1 MNILALSGGGF
12 KGLYTAKVLERLEE
26 ELKVPIA
33 QKFDLIAGTSIGGII
48 ALALAYEIP
57 CSQIVGFFNKNGKK
71 IFKKRLNLGLG
82 IIGTKYKNQNL
93 KNALGEI
100 FKDAKIE
107 DLKHRVIIPTI
118 NYSSGKVQL
127 FKTSHHPSFITD
139 YKRSLVDV
147 AMSTAAAP
155 IYFPVYHTGYGDFV
169 DGGLVANHP
178 GFFAILEA
186 KQFLNTEESDIS
198 MLHIGTLSQR
208 FTSDGRTNLGLL
220 RWRTKLLNLLFSCQD
235 QSVNQIVQFL
245 LNDRYY
251 SIDEIITEQQSKKIA
266 LDKTDY
272 TAVKILIQHA
282 EEKVKEFMGT
292 EKFKA
297 LKEYTAQEF
306 KPIP

>member
-1 MNILALSGGGF
+1 MKILALSGGGF

-26 ELKVPIA
+26 ELKVPVA

-57 CSQIVGFFNKNGKK
+57 SSRIVDFFNKHGKE
-71 IFKKRLNLGLG
+71 IFKKRLTLG
-82 IIGTKYKNQNL
+82 IIPKYKNQNL
-93 KNALGEI
+93 KDALFEI
-100 FKDAKIE
+100 FKDAKIG

-127 FKTSHHPSFITD
+127 FKTRHHPTFITD
-139 YKRSLVDV
+139 YKKNLVDI

-155 IYFPVYHTGYGDFV
+155 VYFPVYHTDYGDFV

-178 GFFAILEA
+178 GFFAILET
-186 KQFLNTEESDIS
+186 KQFLHAEVADIS
-198 MLHIGTLSQR
+198 MLHIGMLSQR
-208 FTSDGRTNLGLL
+208 FTSDGHTNLGLL
-220 RWRTKLLNLLFSCQD
+220 KWGTKLVNLLFSCQD

-245 LNDRYY
+245 LDDRYY

-266 LDKTDY
+266 LDKTDD
-272 TAVKILIQHA
+272 TAINILIHHA

-292 EKFKA
+292 EKFRT

>member
-12 KGLYTAKVLERLEE
+12 KGLYTAKILERLEE

-57 CSQIVGFFNKNGKK
+57 CKKIVDFFNENGKK
-71 IFKKRLNLGLG
+71 IFKKRLNFA
-82 IIGTKYKNQNL
+82 IIPKYGKKHL
-93 KNALGEI
+93 
-100 FKDAKIE
+100 KDALAKIFGNAKIG

-127 FKTSHHPSFITD
+127 FKTRHHPTFITD

-155 IYFPVYHTGYGDFV
+155 IYFPVYHTGYGDFA

-266 LDKTDY
+266 LDKADD
-272 TAVKILIQHA
+272 TAINILIHHA

-292 EKFKA
+292 EQFRN
-297 LKEYTAQEF
+297 LKKYTAQEF
-306 KPIP
+306 KPIPLE

>member
-57 CSQIVGFFNKNGKK
+57 CSQIVSFFNENGKK
-71 IFKKRLNLGLG
+71 IFKIRLSFA
-82 IIGTKYKNQNL
+82 IIIPKYGKKHL
-93 KNALGEI
+93 KDALAKI
-100 FKDAKIE
+100 FGDAKIE

>member
-57 CSQIVGFFNKNGKK
+57 CSQIVSFFNENGKK
-71 IFKKRLNLGLG
+71 IFKKRLSFA
-82 IIGTKYKNQNL
+82 IIIPKYGKKHL
-93 KNALGEI
+93 KDALAKI
-100 FKDAKIE
+100 FGDAKIE

-186 KQFLNTEESDIS
+186 KQFLNKEEADIS

>member
-33 QKFDLIAGTSIGGII
+33 QQFDLIAGTSIGGII

-57 CSQIVGFFNKNGKK
+57 CSQIVGFFNENGKK
-71 IFKKRLNLGLG
+71 IFKKRLSFA
-82 IIGTKYKNQNL
+82 IIIPKYGKKHL
-93 KNALGEI
+93 KDALAKI
-100 FKDAKIE
+100 FGDAKIG

-186 KQFLNTEESDIS
+186 KQFLNKEEADIS
-198 MLHIGTLSQR
+198 ILHIGTLSQR

>member
-12 KGLYTAKVLERLEE
+12 KGLYTAKILERLEE
-26 ELKVPIA
+26 ELKAPIA

-57 CSQIVGFFNKNGKK
+57 CKKIVDFFNENGKK
-71 IFKKRLNLGLG
+71 IFKKRLNFA
-82 IIGTKYKNQNL
+82 IIPKYGKKHL
-93 KNALGEI
+93 KDALAKI
-100 FKDAKIE
+100 FGDAKIG

-127 FKTSHHPSFITD
+127 FKTRHHPTFITD

-245 LNDRYY
+245 LNDR
-251 SIDEIITEQQSKKIA
+251 
-266 LDKTDY
+266 
-272 TAVKILIQHA
+272 
-282 EEKVKEFMGT
+282 
-292 EKFKA
+292 
-297 LKEYTAQEF
+297 
-306 KPIP
+306 

>member
-57 CSQIVGFFNKNGKK
+57 CSQIVSFFNENGKK
-71 IFKKRLNLGLG
+71 IFKKRLSFA
-82 IIGTKYKNQNL
+82 IIIPKYGKKHL
-93 KNALGEI
+93 KDALAKI
-100 FKDAKIE
+100 FGDAKIE

-127 FKTSHHPSFITD
+127 FKTRHHPTFITD

>member
-33 QKFDLIAGTSIGGII
+33 QKFDLIAGTSIGGIV

-57 CSQIVGFFNKNGKK
+57 CSQIVGFFNENGKK
-71 IFKKRLNLGLG
+71 IFKKRLNFA
-82 IIGTKYKNQNL
+82 IIPKYGKKHL
-93 KNALGEI
+93 KDALAKI
-100 FKDAKIE
+100 FGDAKIG

-127 FKTSHHPSFITD
+127 FKTRHHSTFITD

-155 IYFPVYHTGYGDFV
+155 IYFPVYHTDYGDFV

-186 KQFLNTEESDIS
+186 KQFLNKEEADIS

-272 TAVKILIQHA
+272 TARKILIQHA

-292 EKFKA
+292 KQFTN

-306 KPIP
+306 KPIPLE

>member
-1 MNILALSGGGF
+1 MNILTLSGGGF

-33 QKFDLIAGTSIGGII
+33 QKFDLIAGTSIGGIV

-71 IFKKRLNLGLG
+71 IFKKRWNFA
-82 IIGTKYKNQNL
+82 IIPKYGKKHL
-93 KNALGEI
+93 KDALAKI
-100 FKDAKIE
+100 FGDAKIG

-127 FKTSHHPSFITD
+127 FKTRHHSTFITD

-186 KQFLNTEESDIS
+186 KQFLNKEEADIS

-266 LDKTDY
+266 LDKTDD
-272 TAVKILIQHA
+272 TAINILIHHA

-292 EKFKA
+292 KQFKN

-306 KPIP
+306 KPIPLE

>member
-1 MNILALSGGGF
+1 
-12 KGLYTAKVLERLEE
+12 
-26 ELKVPIA
+26 
-33 QKFDLIAGTSIGGII
+33 
-48 ALALAYEIP
+48 
-57 CSQIVGFFNKNGKK
+57 
-71 IFKKRLNLGLG
+71 
-82 IIGTKYKNQNL
+82 
-93 KNALGEI
+93 
-100 FKDAKIE
+100 
-107 DLKHRVIIPTI
+107 
-118 NYSSGKVQL
+118 
-127 FKTSHHPSFITD
+127 
-139 YKRSLVDV
+139 
-147 AMSTAAAP
+147 MSTAAAP
-155 IYFPVYHTGYGDFV
+155 IYFPVYHTDYGDFV

-220 RWRTKLLNLLFSCQD
+220 RWRTKLLNLLVSCQD

-297 LKEYTAQEF
+297 LKEYTTQEF

>member
-1 MNILALSGGGF
+1 LF
-12 KGLYTAKVLERLEE
+12 
-26 ELKVPIA
+26 
-33 QKFDLIAGTSIGGII
+33 
-48 ALALAYEIP
+48 
-57 CSQIVGFFNKNGKK
+57 
-71 IFKKRLNLGLG
+71 
-82 IIGTKYKNQNL
+82 
-93 KNALGEI
+93 EI
-100 FKDAKIE
+100 FKDAKVG

-127 FKTSHHPSFITD
+127 FKTRHHSTFITD

-155 IYFPVYHTGYGDFV
+155 VYFPVYHTTYGDFV

-178 GFFAILEA
+178 GFFAILEV
-186 KQFLNTEESDIS
+186 KRFLGIEAADIS

-251 SIDEIITEQQSKKIA
+251 TIDEVITEQQSKKIA

-272 TAVKILIQHA
+272 IARKILIQHA
-282 EEKVKEFMGT
+282 EEKAKEFMGT
-292 EKFKA
+292 EKFRA

-306 KPIP
+306 KPIS

>member
-1 MNILALSGGGF
+1 MNVLALSGGGF

-26 ELKVPIA
+26 ELKVPVA

-57 CSQIVGFFNKNGKK
+57 SNQIVDFFNKHGKE
-71 IFKKRLNLGLG
+71 IFKKRLTFG
-82 IIGTKYKNQNL
+82 IIPKYKNQNL
-93 KNALGEI
+93 KAALFEI
-100 FKDAKIE
+100 FKDAKVGN
-107 DLKHRVIIPTI
+107 LKHRVIIPTI

-127 FKTSHHPSFITD
+127 FKTRHHSTFITD

-155 IYFPVYHTGYGDFV
+155 IYFPVYHTDYGDFV

-266 LDKTDY
+266 LDKADD
-272 TAVKILIQHA
+272 TAINILIHHA

-292 EKFKA
+292 KQFTN

-306 KPIP
+306 KPIPLE

>member
-1 MNILALSGGGF
+1 MF
-12 KGLYTAKVLERLEE
+12 
-26 ELKVPIA
+26 
-33 QKFDLIAGTSIGGII
+33 
-48 ALALAYEIP
+48 
-57 CSQIVGFFNKNGKK
+57 
-71 IFKKRLNLGLG
+71 
-82 IIGTKYKNQNL
+82 
-93 KNALGEI
+93 EI
-100 FKDAKIE
+100 FKDAKVG

-127 FKTSHHPSFITD
+127 FKTRHHLTFITD

-155 IYFPVYHTGYGDFV
+155 VYFPVYHTTYGDFV

-178 GFFAILEA
+178 GFFAILEV
-186 KQFLNTEESDIS
+186 KRFLGIEAADIS

-251 SIDEIITEQQSKKIA
+251 TIDEVITEQQSKKIA

-272 TAVKILIQHA
+272 IARKILIQHA
-282 EEKVKEFMGT
+282 EEKAKEFMGT
-292 EKFKA
+292 EKFRA

-306 KPIP
+306 KPIS

>member
-1 MNILALSGGGF
+1 M
-12 KGLYTAKVLERLEE
+12 T
-26 ELKVPIA
+26 
-33 QKFDLIAGTSIGGII
+33 
-48 ALALAYEIP
+48 
-57 CSQIVGFFNKNGKK
+57 
-71 IFKKRLNLGLG
+71 LG
-82 IIGTKYKNQNL
+82 IIPKYKNQNL
-93 KNALGEI
+93 KDALFEI
-100 FKDAKIE
+100 FKDAKIG

-127 FKTSHHPSFITD
+127 FKTRHHPNFITD

-155 IYFPVYHTGYGDFV
+155 VYFPVYHTDYGDFV

-186 KQFLNTEESDIS
+186 KQFLNAEVADIS
-198 MLHIGTLSQR
+198 VLHIGTLSQR
-208 FTSDGRTNLGLL
+208 FTSDGDTDLGLL
-220 RWRTKLLNLLFSCQD
+220 KWGTKLVNLFFSCQE
-235 QSVNQIVQFL
+235 QSVDQIMQFL
-245 LNDRYY
+245 LKDKYY

-266 LDKTDY
+266 LDKTDH
-272 TAVKILIQHA
+272 TAIKILIQHA

-292 EKFKA
+292 EKFRA

>member
-1 MNILALSGGGF
+1 MSMNILALSGGGF

-33 QKFDLIAGTSIGGII
+33 QKFDLIAGTSIGGIV

-71 IFKKRLNLGLG
+71 IFKKRWNLGWSP
-82 IIGTKYKNQNL
+82 KYKNQNL
-93 KNALGEI
+93 KDALFEI

-107 DLKHRVIIPTI
+107 NLKHRVIIPAI
-118 NYSSGKVQL
+118 NYSSGRVQL
-127 FKTSHHPSFITD
+127 FKTRHHPSFITD

-178 GFFAILEA
+178 GFFAILEV
-186 KQFLNTEESDIS
+186 KQFLDTEESDIS

-266 LDKTDY
+266 LDKTDC

>member
-57 CSQIVGFFNKNGKK
+57 CSQIVDFFNKNGKK
-71 IFKKRLNLGLG
+71 IFKKRFNLW
-82 IIGTKYKNQNL
+82 IVSKYKNQNL
-93 KNALGEI
+93 KNALSEI
-100 FKDAKIE
+100 FKDAKIG

-127 FKTSHHPSFITD
+127 FKTRHHPDFITD

-155 IYFPVYHTGYGDFV
+155 VYFPVYRTDYGDFV

-178 GFFAILEA
+178 GFFAILES
-186 KQFLNTEESDIS
+186 KQFLNEEVADIS

-208 FTSDGRTNLGLL
+208 FTSDGDTDLGLL
-220 RWRTKLLNLLFSCQD
+220 KWGTKLVNLLFSCQE
-235 QSVNQIVQFL
+235 QSVDQIVQFL
-245 LNDRYY
+245 LKDKYY

-266 LDKTDY
+266 LDKTDH
-272 TAVKILIQHA
+272 TAIKILIQHA

-292 EKFKA
+292 EKFRA

>member
-57 CSQIVGFFNKNGKK
+57 CKEIVGFFNKNGKK

-82 IIGTKYKNQNL
+82 IIGAKYKNQNL

-118 NYSSGKVQL
+118 NYSTGKVQL
-127 FKTSHHPSFITD
+127 FKTRHHTTFITD
-139 YKRSLVDV
+139 YKRKLVDV
-147 AMSTAAAP
+147 AMSTTAAP
-155 IYFPVYHTGYGDFV
+155 IYFPVYHTDYGDFV

-186 KQFLNTEESDIS
+186 KQFLHTEEADIS
-198 MLHIGTLSQR
+198 MLHIGTLLQR
-208 FTSDGRTNLGLL
+208 FTSDGRTNLGIL
-220 RWRTKLLNLLFSCQD
+220 RWRTKLLDLLFSCQD

-266 LDKTDY
+266 LDKTDHS
-272 TAVKILIQHA
+272 TIKILTQHA

-292 EKFKA
+292 EKFKV

>member
-57 CSQIVGFFNKNGKK
+57 CSQIVGFFNENGKK
-71 IFKKRLNLGLG
+71 IFKKRLNFA
-82 IIGTKYKNQNL
+82 IIPKYGKKHL
-93 KNALGEI
+93 KDALAKI
-100 FKDAKIE
+100 FGDAKIG

-127 FKTSHHPSFITD
+127 FKTRHHSTFIAD

-155 IYFPVYHTGYGDFV
+155 VYFPVYHTGYGDFI

-186 KQFLNTEESDIS
+186 KQFLNTEEADIS

-272 TAVKILIQHA
+272 TARKILIQHA

-297 LKEYTAQEF
+297 LEEYTTQEF
-306 KPIP
+306 KPIS

>member
-1 MNILALSGGGF
+1 MF
-12 KGLYTAKVLERLEE
+12 
-26 ELKVPIA
+26 
-33 QKFDLIAGTSIGGII
+33 
-48 ALALAYEIP
+48 
-57 CSQIVGFFNKNGKK
+57 
-71 IFKKRLNLGLG
+71 
-82 IIGTKYKNQNL
+82 
-93 KNALGEI
+93 EI
-100 FKDAKIE
+100 FKDAKVG

-127 FKTSHHPSFITD
+127 FKTRHHLTFITD

-155 IYFPVYHTGYGDFV
+155 VYFPVYHTTYGDFV

-178 GFFAILEA
+178 GFFAILEV
-186 KQFLNTEESDIS
+186 KRFLGIEAADIS

-251 SIDEIITEQQSKKIA
+251 TIDEVITEQQSKKIA

-272 TAVKILIQHA
+272 IARKILIQHA
-282 EEKVKEFMGT
+282 EEKAKEFMVT
-292 EKFKA
+292 EKFRA

-306 KPIP
+306 KPIS